1 MRRDLLAFS
10 RQQIMAGGNPYLR
23 IEFVSKNFGDFKALK
38 SISLDIYPGEFVCF
52 LGPSGCG
59 KTTLL
64 RAIAGLD
71 IQTSGRILQNGV
83 DISGLPPSQR
93 DFGIVFQS
101 YALFPNLTVAA
112 NVGYG
117 LAGGKMS
124 RGDIAKRVSELLALV
139 GLSSQ
144 EHKYPA
150 QLSGGQQQRV
160 ALARALAMSPG
171 LLLLDEPLSALDARV
186 RQHLRAELKQLQ
198 RRINVTTIMVT
209 HDQEEALAIAD
220 RIVVM
225 NEGGIEQV
233 GTPLE
238 IYRQPASAF
247 VADFVGQMNFLRVDI
262 APRNEVRLGQTV
274 LDIPGAAMVT
284 GQGATLC
291 IRPED
296 IQVRGIAQ
304 GQDNVVMTRIE
315 HMEFL
320 GSFCRAELRLTDGNT
335 LRADFSINAMRD
347 LGLVPGQELSVGLPA
362 DRVRIFANAQGTGH
376 HG

>member
-1 MRRDLLAFS
+1 MSGRH
-10 RQQIMAGGNPYLR
+10 PYLR
-23 IEFVSKNFGDFKALK
+23 IEFVSKNFGDFQALK

-71 IQTSGRILQNGV
+71 IQTSGRILQAGG

-117 LAGGKMS
+117 LAGGKMP
-124 RGDIAKRVSELLALV
+124 RADIDKRVSELLAMV
-139 GLSSQ
+139 GLSGQ
-144 EHKYPA
+144 ELKYPA

-225 NEGGIEQV
+225 NEGRIEQV
-233 GTPLE
+233 GTPIE
-238 IYRQPASAF
+238 IYRQPAAAF
-247 VADFVGQMNFLRVDI
+247 VADFVGQMNFLTVDI
-262 APRNEVRLGQTV
+262 EAPGLIRLGQAV
-274 LDIPGAAMVT
+274 LEAPDANLAAGHGV
-284 GQGATLC
+284 TLC

-296 IQVRGIAQ
+296 IQVRGIAD
-304 GQDNVVMTRIE
+304 GKGNTLLTKIE

-320 GSFCRAELRLTDGNT
+320 GSFCRAELRLACGRA
-335 LRADFSINAMRD
+335 LHADFSINAMRD
-347 LGLVPGQELSVGLPA
+347 LGLVPGQELQVALPPE
-362 DRVRIFANAQGTGH
+362 RIRLFPGEEKAAR